1 MSNIDALA
9 EAWLEAKSAENT
21 AKAKRLKIEAELAEA
36 LEAKD
41 EGSITHKLD
50 DHKVTLTQPVYRKLD
65 QEMWPS
71 VMYKVP
77 EQMRPVKTKLEADPA
92 GMKWLANNE
101 PEMWVKIAPAFTTS
115 KGKIGIKV
123 EKLKNGN

>member
-21 AKAKRLKIEAELAEA
+21 AKAKRLGIEAELAEA

-50 DHKVTLTQPVYRKLD
+50 RFKVTLTQPVYRKLD
-65 QEMWPS
+65 REKLDEVADLIPA
-71 VMYKVP
+71 
-77 EQMRPVKTKLEADPA
+77 QMLPIQTKIEADPA

-101 PEMWVKIAPAFTTS
+101 PQMWAKIAPAFTTS

-123 EKLKNGN
+123 EAMK

>member
-123 EKLKNGN
+123 EAMK

>member
-9 EAWLEAKSAENT
+9 GAWLDAKSAEDT
-21 AKAKRLKIEAELAEA
+21 AKAQRLNIEAELAEA
-36 LEAKD
+36 LEAKN
-41 EGSITHKLD
+41 EGSITHKLN

-65 QEMWPS
+65 QEMWMS
-71 VMYKVP
+71 VMHKIP
-77 EQMRPVKTKLEADPA
+77 EQFRPVKTKIEADPA

-123 EKLKNGN
+123 ERLNNGN

>member
-9 EAWLEAKSAENT
+9 EAWLEAKSAENI
-21 AKAKRLKIEAELAEA
+21 AKAKRLGIEAELAEA

-50 DHKVTLTQPVYRKLD
+50 RFKVTLTQPVYRKLD
-65 QEMWPS
+65 RERLDEVADLIPARMLPIQ
-71 VMYKVP
+71 
-77 EQMRPVKTKLEADPA
+77 TKIEADPA

-101 PEMWVKIAPAFTTS
+101 PQMWAKIAPAFTTS

-123 EKLKNGN
+123 EAMK